1 MEAIH
6 LDSRRKKG
14 KCYEESLDKLGGSEA
29 TEQQEL
35 EWWVFPGTVWEDRL
49 VGYWRVGTRATE
61 MHTSADREKVWLWT
75 GSQDVNHYA
84 VALRHTVPR
93 REVLMSLKTHRP
105 IRDSRPTRRVLPDAV
120 LQVPCS

>member
-61 MHTSADREKVWLWT
+61 IIPRLIGKRF
-75 GSQDVNHYA
+75 GSGLGA
-84 VALRHTVPR
+84 
-93 REVLMSLKTHRP
+93 KT
-105 IRDSRPTRRVLPDAV
+105 
-120 LQVPCS
+120 